1 MGRLFYGSTSEPIRI
16 PDTPL
21 AHLYAVTVVRLRR
34 GESFTV
40 TWRHADAA
48 TSRRSTAWMHAA
60 IPLRF
65 VFDVDEEIALDRETL
80 RRLAQAA
87 HSTAGIV
94 IDVTESNG
102 LDGAAMPG
110 AARSVA

>member
-1 MGRLFYGSTSEPIRI
+1 MGSLFYGSTSEPIHI
-16 PDTPL
+16 PDIPL
-21 AHLYAVTVVRLRR
+21 AHLYAVTIVRLRR

-40 TWRHADAA
+40 TWRQDDAA
-48 TSRRSTAWMHAA
+48 MGRRSTIWMHPA

-65 VFDVDEEIALDRETL
+65 VFDVDEEIALDRESL

-94 IDVTESNG
+94 IDVTESDG
-102 LDGAAMPG
+102 LDGAAMPE